1 MIIKFKKH
9 YKHLNVIKDKGFE
22 FAVSTY
28 SISSTKDRNG
38 RLGWIEETQLSKKY
52 IEKVTKM
59 KIGNISE
66 PIKNSDSV
74 IILKLK

>member
-1 MIIKFKKH
+1 M
-9 YKHLNVIKDKGFE
+9 
-22 FAVSTY
+22 STY
-28 SISSTKDRNG
+28 SISPTKDRNG

-66 PIKNSDSV
+66 PIKNSDT
-74 IILKLK
+74 LYF